1 MKTII
6 SNPRIVLAAGV
17 LFSSLFC
24 VLGLAADAPASSTF
38 TEAQFD
44 RGEALYQQ
52 RCSLC
57 HGTELDSAA
66 APELVGAT
74 FRKSW
79 SRLGASVNEL
89 FNLILTSMPPSQPGS
104 LTDAEG
110 LDVLAFI
117 LGSNNVLQGSEELK
131 DDYDY

>member
-1 MKTII
+1 M
-6 SNPRIVLAAGV
+6 
-17 LFSSLFC
+17 
-24 VLGLAADAPASSTF
+24 
-38 TEAQFD
+38 
-44 RGEALYQQ
+44 YQQ

-57 HGTELDSAA
+57 HGVDLDSAA

-79 SRLGASVNEL
+79 SRLGASVGEL
-89 FNLILTSMPPSQPGS
+89 FNLIVTSMPPSQPGS
-104 LTDAEG
+104 LSDAQG

-131 DDYDY
+131 DDYGYLSAIPLSRGDEVFDSAATFIEGVYGIEPSGTGPSFDELLEAADN